1 MRKIPMIL
9 GLVALLVHLISRGGM
24 AVLLLGIIV
33 GAILIPMLVPTEA
46 A

>member
-1 MRKIPMIL
+1 MIL

-33 GAILIPMLVPTEA
+33 GALLMPTLA